1 MKLEEGIDHLCQM
14 MVKMSEQVI
23 ENLKNALDIYYNF
36 DEKKLDLINDDI
48 VDLHERLI
56 EETCLNIMLRER
68 PYARD
73 LRMVSGILK
82 CVEDVERLGDHAE
95 DIRDFA
101 VKLKNEAHH
110 EIAELD
116 QAIDVTIKM
125 VNDSV
130 QSFVN
135 KDIKLANDVIKRDD
149 IVDELY
155 EQCLSTIIEN
165 DKKEYSSEFSV
176 YTTLIVKYIERIA
189 DHAVNIS
196 EWVVYILSG
205 YYKDK
210 QIF

>member
-1 MKLEEGIDHLCQM
+1 MKLEEEIDHLCQM
-14 MVKMSEQVI
+14 TVKMSEQVI

>member
-1 MKLEEGIDHLCQM
+1 MKLEEEIDHLCQM

-68 PYARD
+68 PYAKD

-135 KDIKLANDVIKRDD
+135 KDITLANDVIKRDD

>member
-1 MKLEEGIDHLCQM
+1 MKLEEEIDHLCQM

-135 KDIKLANDVIKRDD
+135 KDIKLANVVIKRDD

-165 DKKEYSSEFSV
+165 DKKEFSSEFSV

>member
-1 MKLEEGIDHLCQM
+1 MKLEEEIDHLCQM

-95 DIRDFA
+95 DIKDFA

>member
-1 MKLEEGIDHLCQM
+1 MKLEEEIDHLCQM

-68 PYARD
+68 PYAKD

-165 DKKEYSSEFSV
+165 DKKEFSSEFSV

>member
-1 MKLEEGIDHLCQM
+1 MKLEEEIDHLCQM

-116 QAIDVTIKM
+116 QAIDVTI
-125 VNDSV
+125 
-130 QSFVN
+130 
-135 KDIKLANDVIKRDD
+135 
-149 IVDELY
+149 
-155 EQCLSTIIEN
+155 II
-165 DKKEYSSEFSV
+165 
-176 YTTLIVKYIERIA
+176 
-189 DHAVNIS
+189 
-196 EWVVYILSG
+196 
-205 YYKDK
+205 
-210 QIF
+210 

>member
-1 MKLEEGIDHLCQM
+1 MKLEEEIDHLCQM

-101 VKLKNEAHH
+101 VKLKNEVHH

-135 KDIKLANDVIKRDD
+135 KDIKLADDVIKRDD

>member
-1 MKLEEGIDHLCQM
+1 MKLEEEIDHLCQM

-56 EETCLNIMLRER
+56 EETCLNIMLRVR

-110 EIAELD
+110 EIAKLD

-165 DKKEYSSEFSV
+165 DKKEFSSEFSV

>member
-1 MKLEEGIDHLCQM
+1 MKLEEEIDHLCQM

>member
-1 MKLEEGIDHLCQM
+1 MKLEEEIDHLCQM

-68 PYARD
+68 PYAKD

>member
-1 MKLEEGIDHLCQM
+1 MKLEEEIDHLCQM

-68 PYARD
+68 PYAKD

-135 KDIKLANDVIKRDD
+135 KDIMLANDVIKRDD

-165 DKKEYSSEFSV
+165 DKKEFSSEFSV

>member
-1 MKLEEGIDHLCQM
+1 MKLEEEIDHLCQM

-135 KDIKLANDVIKRDD
+135 KDITLANDVIKRDD

>member
-165 DKKEYSSEFSV
+165 DKKEFSSEFSV

>member
-1 MKLEEGIDHLCQM
+1 MKLEEEIDHLCQM

-165 DKKEYSSEFSV
+165 DKKEFSSEFSV

>member
-1 MKLEEGIDHLCQM
+1 M
-14 MVKMSEQVI
+14 
-23 ENLKNALDIYYNF
+23 
-36 DEKKLDLINDDI
+36 
-48 VDLHERLI
+48 
-56 EETCLNIMLRER
+56 
-68 PYARD
+68 
-73 LRMVSGILK
+73 
-82 CVEDVERLGDHAE
+82 
-95 DIRDFA
+95 
-101 VKLKNEAHH
+101 KNEAHH

-116 QAIDVTIKM
+116 QAIDVTLKM

-135 KDIKLANDVIKRDD
+135 KDIMLANDVIKRDD

-165 DKKEYSSEFSV
+165 DKKEFSSEFSV

>member
-68 PYARD
+68 PYAKD

>member
-1 MKLEEGIDHLCQM
+1 MKREEEIDHLCQM

-165 DKKEYSSEFSV
+165 DKKEFSSEFSV

-196 EWVVYILSG
+196 EWVIYILSG

>member
-1 MKLEEGIDHLCQM
+1 MKLEEEIDHLCQM

-95 DIRDFA
+95 DIKDFA

-165 DKKEYSSEFSV
+165 DKKEFSSEFSV

>member
-155 EQCLSTIIEN
+155 EQCLSNIIEN